1 MKVPNAVVLLGL
13 AVILVWGTAAEDQAV
28 KIGIVDIEQA
38 VSSTAEGR
46 AAREELA
53 RKQREAEAEIQP
65 LVDEYKAAEEDLK
78 QKRFVL
84 SEDVLYQK
92 QLDMA
97 QMRNQIETRMKELE
111 GRLQLDSKRLE
122 GPLNK
127 KLSEV
132 IEAAGKEAG
141 FTLILQRGS
150 PGLLYTREA
159 LDITDLIIEKYNQK
173 KS

>member
-1 MKVPNAVVLLGL
+1 MQVHKALVVLGLGAL
-13 AVILVWGTAAEDQAV
+13 LVWGTGASDEAV
-28 KIGIVDIEQA
+28 KIGIVDIDQA
-38 VSSTAEGR
+38 ISSTAEGK

-65 LVDEYKAAEEDLK
+65 LVDRYKEAEEDLK

-84 SEDVLYQK
+84 SDDALFQK
-92 QLDMA
+92 QLDM
-97 QMRNQIETRMKELE
+97 QEMRSQIEGRMKELE
-111 GRLQLDSKRLE
+111 SKLQLDSKRLE
-122 GPLNK
+122 GPLNR

-132 IEAAGKEAG
+132 IEATGKDGG
-141 FTLILQRGS
+141 FTIILQRGA

-159 LDITDLIIEKYNQK
+159 LDVTDQIIEKYNK

>member
-1 MKVPNAVVLLGL
+1 MQVHSAFVVFGL
-13 AVILVWGTAAEDQAV
+13 AAILVWGTAAQDEAI
-28 KIGIVDIEQA
+28 KIGIVDIDQA
-38 VSSTAEGR
+38 ISSTAEGK

-65 LVDEYKAAEEDLK
+65 LVDRYKEAEEDLK

-84 SEDVLYQK
+84 SDEALFQK
-92 QLDMA
+92 NLDMA
-97 QMRNQIETRMKELE
+97 EMRNQIESKMKELE
-111 GRLQLDSKRLE
+111 SRLQLDSKRLE

-132 IEAAGKEAG
+132 IEAAGKDAG
-141 FTLILQRGS
+141 FTIIMQRGA

-173 KS
+173 S

>member
-1 MKVPNAVVLLGL
+1 MQVHKAFVVLGLGAL
-13 AVILVWGTAAEDQAV
+13 LVWGTGASDEAV
-28 KIGIVDIEQA
+28 KIGIVDIDQA
-38 VSSTAEGR
+38 ISSTAEGK

-65 LVDEYKAAEEDLK
+65 LVDRYKAAEEDLK

-84 SEDVLYQK
+84 SDDALFQK
-92 QLDMA
+92 QLDM
-97 QMRNQIETRMKELE
+97 QEMRTQIEGKMKELE
-111 GRLQLDSKRLE
+111 SKLQLDSKRLE

-132 IEAAGKEAG
+132 IEATGKDGG
-141 FTLILQRGS
+141 FTMILQRGA

-159 LDITDLIIEKYNQK
+159 LDVTDLIIEKYNQK
-173 KS
+173 S

>member
-1 MKVPNAVVLLGL
+1 MKVHNALVVLGL
-13 AVILVWGTAAEDQAV
+13 AAILVWGTAAEDQPI
-28 KIGIVDIEQA
+28 KIGVVDIEQA
-38 VSSTAEGR
+38 VSSTAEGK

-65 LVDEYKAAEEDLK
+65 LVDRYKEAEEDLK

-84 SEDVLYQK
+84 SDEALFQK
-92 QLDMA
+92 NLDMA
-97 QMRNQIETRMKELE
+97 EMRNQIESKMKELE
-111 GRLQLDSKRLE
+111 SRLQLDSKRLE

-127 KLSEV
+127 KLGEV
-132 IEAAGKEAG
+132 IEAAGKDAG

-173 KS
+173 S

>member
-1 MKVPNAVVLLGL
+1 
-13 AVILVWGTAAEDQAV
+13 
-28 KIGIVDIEQA
+28 
-38 VSSTAEGR
+38 
-46 AAREELA
+46 
-53 RKQREAEAEIQP
+53 
-65 LVDEYKAAEEDLK
+65 LK

>member
-1 MKVPNAVVLLGL
+1 MKIPNALLLLGL
-13 AVILVWGTAAEDQAV
+13 AVILVWGTAAEDQAI

-38 VSSTAEGR
+38 ISSTAEGR

-97 QMRNQIETRMKELE
+97 QMRQQIESRMKELE

-127 KLSEV
+127 KLGEV

-173 KS
+173 S

>member
-173 KS
+173 S

>member
-1 MKVPNAVVLLGL
+1 MQIHSAFVLLGL
-13 AVILVWGTAAEDQAV
+13 AALVVLGTAADDQAIR
-28 KIGIVDIEQA
+28 IGVVDIEQA
-38 VSSTAEGR
+38 ISSTAEGK

-65 LVDEYKAAEEDLK
+65 MVDRYKELEEDLK

-84 SEDVLYQK
+84 SDEALFQRN
-92 QLDMA
+92 LDMA
-97 QMRNQIETRMKELE
+97 EMRNQIENKMKELE

-127 KLSEV
+127 KLSDV
-132 IEAAGKEAG
+132 IESAGKDAG

-159 LDITDLIIEKYNQK
+159 LDITDMIIERYNQK
-173 KS
+173 S

>member
-1 MKVPNAVVLLGL
+1 MKVPNALVLLGL
-13 AVILVWGTAAEDQAV
+13 AVILVWGTAAEDQAI

-38 VSSTAEGR
+38 ISSTAEGR
-46 AAREELA
+46 AARDELA

-97 QMRNQIETRMKELE
+97 QMRQQIESRMKELE

-127 KLSEV
+127 KLGEV

-173 KS
+173 S

>member
-1 MKVPNAVVLLGL
+1 MKVPNALVLLGL
-13 AVILVWGTAAEDQAV
+13 AVILVWGTAAEDQAI

-38 VSSTAEGR
+38 ISSTAEGR

-127 KLSEV
+127 KLGAV
-132 IEAAGKEAG
+132 IESAGKDAG

-159 LDITDLIIEKYNQK
+159 LDITELIIEKYNQK
-173 KS
+173 S

>member
-1 MKVPNAVVLLGL
+1 MQVHKAFVVLGLGAL
-13 AVILVWGTAAEDQAV
+13 LVWGTGASDEAV
-28 KIGIVDIEQA
+28 KIGIVDIDQA
-38 VSSTAEGR
+38 ISSTAEGK

-65 LVDEYKAAEEDLK
+65 LVDRYKEAEEDLK

-84 SEDVLYQK
+84 SDDALFQK
-92 QLDMA
+92 QLDM
-97 QMRNQIETRMKELE
+97 QEMRSQIEGKMKELE
-111 GRLQLDSKRLE
+111 SKLQLDSKRLE

-132 IEAAGKEAG
+132 IESTGKDGG
-141 FTLILQRGS
+141 FTIILQRGA

-159 LDITDLIIEKYNQK
+159 LDVTDLIIEKYNQK
-173 KS
+173 S

>member
-1 MKVPNAVVLLGL
+1 MQVHKALVVLGLGAL
-13 AVILVWGTAAEDQAV
+13 LVWGTGASDEAV
-28 KIGIVDIEQA
+28 KIGIVDIDQA
-38 VSSTAEGR
+38 ISSTAEGK

-65 LVDEYKAAEEDLK
+65 LVDRYKEAEEDLK

-84 SEDVLYQK
+84 SDDALFQK
-92 QLDMA
+92 QLDM
-97 QMRNQIETRMKELE
+97 QEMRSQIEGRMKELE
-111 GRLQLDSKRLE
+111 SKLQLDSKRLE

-132 IEAAGKEAG
+132 IESTGKDGG
-141 FTLILQRGS
+141 FTIILQRGA

-159 LDITDLIIEKYNQK
+159 LDVTDMIIEKYNQK
-173 KS
+173 S